1 MSTFKEYADLFELH
15 CDAELLDII
24 INDSGFSIFNG
35 SAPLLTPGG
44 NSFTHASEG
53 MIRLIVTD
61 IHLLKDSSL
70 KEFSSA
76 VLYSFSRDIL
86 IPGKRTLLSEEW
98 EKQLSDDPFVL
109 IKNNGKTS
117 LQPFHYDHPL
127 FSFSFISISGL
138 IGIVNEFISEVLGE
152 LNVDDND
159 SQPFHDIL
167 RLSYD
172 RLSADQKVAFHALS
186 GVHHGGIVLPLLLIL
201 GKISSVEYVK
211 GLISLK
217 LQSAESFSET
227 LAGVAR
233 IQTYL
238 GYLTHK
244 QHNERR
250 VSEMI
255 NAGEGDSV
263 EFKSTLR
270 WDIRAG
276 KTNPAIERSCLKTIS
291 AFVNSAGG
299 TLLIGVRDDGS
310 IEGIETDKFANEDK
324 FLLHLWTLI
333 RNCLGR
339 DFSPY
344 IRTRIEKIED
354 KNICAV
360 DCIPANRPV
369 FLRQPGFDE
378 EMYIRLGPS
387 SNALDISEALKYIED
402 HFVRRS

>member
-1 MSTFKEYADLFELH
+1 MSKYKEYADSF
-15 CDAELLDII
+15 ALDF
-24 INDSGFSIFNG
+24 NPETLDLSLKDSDYCIFNG
-35 SAPLLTPGG
+35 TVPLFTPGG
-44 NSFTHASEG
+44 NGFIHPSEG
-53 MIRLIVTD
+53 MIRLILTD
-61 IHLLKDSSL
+61 IYLLNDSVL
-70 KEFSSA
+70 KPLSSP
-76 VLYSFSRDIL
+76 VLYSFCKDLL
-86 IPGKRTLLSEEW
+86 IAEKFTFPGEW
-98 EKQLSDDPFVL
+98 ENRLAVDPFVL
-109 IKNNGKTS
+109 LKTSGKTS
-117 LQPFHYDHPL
+117 VQPFQFDDPL
-127 FSFSFISISGL
+127 FSFSFISITGL
-138 IGIVNEFISEVLGE
+138 LGIVNDFVSEVMGE
-152 LNVDDND
+152 VSVDEDD

-167 RLSYD
+167 RLSYE
-172 RLSADQKVAFHALS
+172 RLSADQKAAFQALTS
-186 GVHHGGIVLPLLLIL
+186 IHKGGIVMPLLLIL

-217 LQSAESFSET
+217 IQDEGSFAEI

-233 IQTYL
+233 VQTYL
-238 GYLTHK
+238 GFITHK
-244 QHNERR
+244 HHQEKRI
-250 VSEMI
+250 SDLI
-255 NAGEGDSV
+255 IAGEGDSI

-291 AFVNSAGG
+291 AFVNSLGG

-344 IRTRIEKIED
+344 IRTRLEKMED
-354 KNICAV
+354 KTVCAV

-402 HFVRRS
+402 HFVKK